1 MMTVLQAVPV
11 QADAAATMT
20 AGAAAAVAMTM
31 AQAAAAPAG
40 AVTAMQAGVVAAP
53 AECPE
58 AEDSACHPVAAVRR
72 SYLHPLRLLQPL
84 RRAKHA
90 AIRRAAISA
99 EVAVATATATPVAA
113 DAAAVSKLR
122 ATKIRVKVQPIRGSS
137 HSAAIP

>member
-58 AEDSACHPVAAVRR
+58 AEDSANHPVVAVRR
-72 SYLHPLRLLQPL
+72 SYLHPRLLHPL